1 MHSNW
6 RNLGFAA
13 ILKRN
18 YTPLWWVFID
28 DNGDGSGR
36 WPWWP
41 GWSWLWLSPSS
52 SQSVMIIILPMHPV
66 IIIIVAGVAIWRMH
80 VSASQTLVEQEKYWL
95 VCIGLIFLF
104 AFWHLLHISMVNRLV
119 SFAFGKIWCFLCKRT
134 TLLELTRV
142 GKPGW
147 FGEKPKRFKFTFF
160 PFCGKPWNCWTNF
173 VGFCFL
179 QVFLFDFWPD
189 RRRRWFYC
197 RATNQE
203 MGNTEIIWSLSFWR
217 KNKQE

>member
-1 MHSNW
+1 MSLH
-6 RNLGFAA
+6 
-13 ILKRN
+13 
-18 YTPLWWVFID
+18 WWQ
-28 DNGDGSGR
+28 
-36 WPWWP
+36 WW
-41 GWSWLWLSPSS
+41 WLRTVAMVPRVARV
-52 SQSVMIIILPMHPV
+52 VMIIVITVFLTVSDDHNPPHPV

-189 RRRRWFYC
+189 RRRRWFY
-197 RATNQE
+197 RLATNQE

-217 KNKQE
+217 KNKQEWKWWKKKNQTAFWL